1 MFCAH
6 FFSVLSSWNWI
17 SCIREVCA
25 ITKTTPVIS
34 LYYNYYSC
42 VYTPNSVM
50 EEIQSEELKK
60 HTTPPPLPPRPKSSI
75 LPPPVP
81 SRAQNHHNSHKETN
95 RSCKQKSEL
104 APKLHRVFTTGAEGQ
119 IYDAVKVSPQLPL
132 HEIMNKFTSD
142 IPFRLSVCESIYGI
156 GGENSLLD
164 GELLDVHCLKETTV
178 VHAVCTHSR
187 KKLIIPMNSS
197 IQCSVMYN
205 PVDNNE
211 VAEIGFSFPTTSHL
225 FKSHPLPQVVA
236 VDKGFAGKKK
246 VSSFFEGEVLVLRGF
261 DGRKKLRCISIPSKE
276 LKVLRESMKI
286 SFTTNVLKIKLYLSE
301 VVEYLNFPVKA
312 KIFHTEKNI
321 QQQIRNPHTLT
332 MVSSEQSL
340 VASYHSRPGSI
351 VEILANVPISFEL
364 IELEEDDRQQLFEK
378 SKTILETFHPSH
390 IKEVITDVSA
400 TKNKVQTAAFQ
411 CVQNG
416 EAWKN
421 GVTLTLKAM
430 VYPTQSMS
438 LCSSQHLDSSEEY
451 TYLSS
456 VLPVTNNRASIPL
469 QKNNSYQQIDH
480 SLSDS
485 TALYDDPDILKQVTK
500 SDSIQ
505 EELLQLQ
512 RSNSILTQ
520 YVKDLRQKVD
530 GG

>member
-1 MFCAH
+1 
-6 FFSVLSSWNWI
+6 
-17 SCIREVCA
+17 
-25 ITKTTPVIS
+25 
-34 LYYNYYSC
+34 
-42 VYTPNSVM
+42 M
-50 EEIQSEELKK
+50 EEIQSEELENN
-60 HTTPPPLPPRPKSSI
+60 TSPPPLPPRPKSSI

-81 SRAQNHHNSHKETN
+81 SRAPNRQNSHKETN
-95 RSCKQKSEL
+95 RSYKKKSEL

-119 IYDAVKVSPQLPL
+119 IYDAIKVSPQLAL
-132 HEIMNKFTSD
+132 YEIMNKFTSD

-178 VHAVCTHSR
+178 VHVVCTHSGR
-187 KKLIIPMNSS
+187 KLMIPINSS
-197 IQCSVMYN
+197 IQCSVMYD

-225 FKSHPLPQVVA
+225 FKSRPLPQVVA

-246 VSSFFEGEVLVLRGF
+246 ASSFVEGEVLILRGF
-261 DGRKKLRCISIPSKE
+261 DGRKKLRCISIPSNE

-301 VVEYLNFPVKA
+301 VVQYLNFPVKTKMFHSD
-312 KIFHTEKNI
+312 KII

-340 VASYHSRPGSI
+340 IASYHSRPGTI
-351 VEILANVPISFEL
+351 VEILANVPINFEL

-390 IKEVITDVSA
+390 VKEVITDISA
-400 TKNKVQTAAFQ
+400 TKNKVQTIAFQ
-411 CVQNG
+411 CVQDG

-430 VYPTQSMS
+430 VYPTQSIS
-438 LCSSQHLDSSEEY
+438 LLSSQHLDASEEY
-451 TYLSS
+451 TYMSS
-456 VLPVTNNRASIPL
+456 DLPGTDNHASIPL
-469 QKNNSYQQIDH
+469 QMNNSYQEIDH

-485 TALYDDPDILKQVTK
+485 TALYDDPDFSKRVTK
-500 SDSIQ
+500 PGSIQ

-512 RSNSILTQ
+512 RSNNILMQ

-530 GG
+530 EG

>member
-1 MFCAH
+1 MYLLKHTKVDNYSFGMLCL
-6 FFSVLSSWNWI
+6 FQLP
-17 SCIREVCA
+17 
-25 ITKTTPVIS
+25 ITNATPVIS

-42 VYTPNSVM
+42 VYTPNSLM
-50 EEIQSEELKK
+50 EEIRSEELKNN
-60 HTTPPPLPPRPKSSI
+60 TSPPPLPPRPKSSC

-81 SRAQNHHNSHKETN
+81 SRAQNQQNSHTETN
-95 RSCKQKSEL
+95 SSRKKKSEL
-104 APKLHRVFTTGAEGQ
+104 APKLPRVFTTGAEGQ

-187 KKLIIPMNSS
+187 KKLIIPINSS

-211 VAEIGFSFPTTSHL
+211 VVEIGFSFPTTSHL

-246 VSSFFEGEVLVLRGF
+246 ASSFVEGEVLVLKGF
-261 DGRKKLRCISIPSKE
+261 DGRKKLRCISIPSNE

-286 SFTTNVLKIKLYLSE
+286 SFTTNVFKIKLYLSD
-301 VVEYLNFPVKA
+301 VVQYLNFPVKA
-312 KIFHTEKNI
+312 KIFHTEKKI

-340 VASYHSRPGSI
+340 IASYHSRPGSI
-351 VEILANVPISFEL
+351 VEILANVSISFEL
-364 IELEEDDRQQLFEK
+364 IELEEDDRQQLFKK

-390 IKEVITDVSA
+390 IKEVITDISP
-400 TKNKVQTAAFQ
+400 TKNKVQTTVFQ
-411 CVQNG
+411 CVQDG

-421 GVTLTLKAM
+421 GVTLTLKPM
-430 VYPTQSMS
+430 VYPTQSI
-438 LCSSQHLDSSEEY
+438 SSQHLDSSEEY

-456 VLPVTNNRASIPL
+456 DLPGTDNHASIPS
-469 QKNNSYQQIDH
+469 QKNISYQRIDH
-480 SLSDS
+480 SLRDS
-485 TALYDDPDILKQVTK
+485 TMALYDDPDISKHVT
-500 SDSIQ
+500 SMQ
-505 EELLQLQ
+505 EELLQLKH
-512 RSNSILTQ
+512 SNSILMQ

-530 GG
+530 EG

>member
-1 MFCAH
+1 
-6 FFSVLSSWNWI
+6 
-17 SCIREVCA
+17 
-25 ITKTTPVIS
+25 
-34 LYYNYYSC
+34 
-42 VYTPNSVM
+42 M
-50 EEIQSEELKK
+50 EEIPSEKLKNS
-60 HTTPPPLPPRPKSSI
+60 TSPPPLPPRPKSSI

-81 SRAQNHHNSHKETN
+81 SRAQNQQKSHKETN

-132 HEIMNKFTSD
+132 YEIMNKFTSD
-142 IPFRLSVCESIYGI
+142 IPFRLSICESIYGI
-156 GGENSLLD
+156 GGENSFLD
-164 GELLDVHCLKETTV
+164 GELLDVYCLKETTV
-178 VHAVCTHSR
+178 VHTVCTHSGR
-187 KKLIIPMNSS
+187 KLIIPINSS
-197 IQCSVMYN
+197 IQYSVMYN

-211 VAEIGFSFPTTSHL
+211 VVEIGFSFPTTSHL
-225 FKSHPLPQVVA
+225 FKSRPLPQVVA

-246 VSSFFEGEVLVLRGF
+246 ISSFVEGEVLVLKGF
-261 DGRKKLRCISIPSKE
+261 DGRKKLKCISIPSNE
-276 LKVLRESMKI
+276 LKVLHESMKI
-286 SFTTNVLKIKLYLSE
+286 SLTTNVLKIKLYLSE
-301 VVEYLNFPVKA
+301 VVQYLNFPVKA
-312 KIFHTEKNI
+312 KLFHSDKNI
-321 QQQIRNPHTLT
+321 QQQFRNPHELT
-332 MVSSEQSL
+332 MVNSEQSL
-340 VASYHSRPGSI
+340 VASYHSCPGSI

-378 SKTILETFHPSH
+378 SKTILETFHPSD

-400 TKNKVQTAAFQ
+400 TKHKVQTTAFQ

-485 TALYDDPDILKQVTK
+485 TALYDDPNFLKHVTK
-500 SDSIQ
+500 PGSIQ

-512 RSNSILTQ
+512 RSNSIL
-520 YVKDLRQKVD
+520 YICRVD
-530 GG
+530 Y